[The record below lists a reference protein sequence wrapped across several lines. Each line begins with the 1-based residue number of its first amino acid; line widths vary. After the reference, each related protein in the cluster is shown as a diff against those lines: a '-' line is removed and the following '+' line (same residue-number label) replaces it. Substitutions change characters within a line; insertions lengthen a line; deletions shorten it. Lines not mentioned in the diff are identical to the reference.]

1 MRRSRGATLLKRS
14 FDVVVASTALV
25 LLLPILLLIA
35 VAVMVDSGSPVFFR
49 QTRIG
54 RGGRRFRILKFRTM
68 VSDAEALTGNVSP
81 HGDRRVT
88 RCGRILRR
96 WYLDELPQFMNV
108 VRGEMS
114 LVGPRPETPEFVELL
129 GPEEL
134 RVLEVQ
140 PGIVG
145 PSTLQFMN
153 EGQLLADADDP
164 EEYYRTTLLHQ
175 RTRADLS
182 YLELQGFGYDLRL
195 LLRQVS
201 LILRSA

>member
-1 MRRSRGATLLKRS
+1 MRHSPGGTLRKRT
-14 FDVVVASTALV
+14 FDLVVAATALL

-35 VAVMVDSGSPVFFR
+35 VAILVDSGRPVLFR

-54 RGGRRFRILKFRTM
+54 RGGQRFRILKFRTM
-68 VSDAEALTGNVSP
+68 VPDAESHSGNVSP
-81 HGDRRVT
+81 HGDLRVT
-88 RCGRILRR
+88 RIGRILRR
-96 WYLDELPQFMNV
+96 WYLDELPQFVNV

-129 GPEEL
+129 GPDEL

-140 PGIVG
+140 PGVVG
-145 PSTLQFMN
+145 PSTLQFMD
-153 EGQLLADADDP
+153 EARLLADADDP
-164 EEYYRTTLLHQ
+164 EEYYRTTLLHE

-195 LLRQVS
+195 LVRQVA